1 MLSVAE
7 DITARK
13 QAEATHRAVL
23 RALPDWIFVLSAD
36 GVFLD
41 FHAKDPERLAAPP
54 ESFLGKRMQEVLPPD
69 IADGLLRCFERA
81 MSSDDTATLEYSL
94 PARAK
99 SASSKRASSAAT
111 PTRSSASSA
120 TSPSGAA
127 PSCRRASCATSSR
140 TSAA

>member
-1 MLSVAE
+1 MVTVLYSADTLEVDDERCVLSVAE

-41 FHAKDPERLAAPP
+41 FHAKDLERLAARP
-54 ESFLGKRMQEVLPPD
+54 ESFLGKPMHEVLPRD

-81 MSSDDTATLEYSL
+81 MSSDDTATLEYL
-94 PARAK
+94 
-99 SASSKRASSAAT
+99 ASKPGRN
-111 PTRSSASSA
+111 PLFRSS
-120 TSPSGAA
+120 
-127 PSCRRASCATSSR
+127 RRALR
-140 TSAA
+140 HR